1 MITTNISVAYSL
13 GNLCHKPVLMDVLYS
28 YDVIQDDVFVQKK
41 SYDGW
46 TTVSYDLY
54 SSPGTVSD
62 SYTYNGEPTINNQYS
77 LLSTNEV
84 ANINL
89 EEQNKKAN
97 ISWDGIVN
105 MPQLLEQH
113 KNIVADK
120 IQEWKKVI
128 SNSTNDTRRLTD
140 IQQLTLKSDASELL
154 AGFTGIE
161 ASIITNI
168 NQQLAKLL
176 SVRLNKQ
183 VYEYIEQNTDEFV
196 TTDIAQFLTDAE
208 EVERAFYFDA
218 FDRII
223 TPEHEEHF
231 HLLVDIIN
239 GNKFD
244 NSSILFQCATKSLS
258 LIYKSNRS
266 DKDKLIASILS
277 DKNIKKYIRLL
288 KKKVGKSVN
297 RQAILNCMTREDVN
311 DFISHVP
318 KLYTFAVNWYKSI
331 LALEDIVETNTSI
344 KVSVK

>member
-1 MITTNISVAYSL
+1 MITPNISVAYSL

-28 YDVIQDDVFVQKK
+28 YDVIQDDVFVQEK

-46 TTVSYDLY
+46 AKLATLPYDCY
-54 SSPGTVSD
+54 SSSRIVSD
-62 SYTYNGEPTINNQYS
+62 SYTYSGEPTINNQYS

-89 EEQNKKAN
+89 GEQNKKAN

-128 SNSTNDTRRLTD
+128 SNSTND

-161 ASIITNI
+161 ARIITNI

-196 TTDIAQFLTDAE
+196 TTDIAQCLTDAE

-266 DKDKLIASILS
+266 DKDKLIANILS